1 MISRNNV
8 QCIVQGE
15 QKDITLVRGSVVQ
28 VEKYLDELNL
38 VKCRILV
45 NDSWVSVI
53 IPKDAITKNFEYTE
67 KNI

>member
-15 QKDITLVRGSVVQ
+15 QKDITLVKGNVVQ
-28 VEKYLDELNL
+28 VEKYLDELNV

-45 NDSWVSVI
+45 ND
-53 IPKDAITKNFEYTE
+53 
-67 KNI
+67 